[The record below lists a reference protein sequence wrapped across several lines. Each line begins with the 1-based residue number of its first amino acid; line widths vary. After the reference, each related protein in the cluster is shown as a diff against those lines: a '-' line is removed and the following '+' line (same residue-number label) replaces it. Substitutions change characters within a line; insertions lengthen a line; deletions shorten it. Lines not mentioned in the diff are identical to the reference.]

1 MVYGELSEDLI
12 NEYRRVAYYYY
23 RIGLTQEEIAKR
35 MNMSRQRVNRIVSS
49 CIKLGI
55 VKITIDGMENC
66 YLELENQLEKK
77 FHLKEVCIIENE
89 NPDDLYDNLGAE
101 AAQCLMRHVKNNSII
116 GIARGRAVSSLI
128 ENLPIVQN
136 KENITVTQLIGN
148 IKEDN
153 SQLGVDNMVYELAS
167 KLHAHEEHLYAP
179 IIVGTAELKNAF
191 MEDKV
196 CKNTYSIIKN
206 SDIAIV
212 GIGAAKKQWKYLMS
226 LYSQEDVRQRRW
238 AKKVVGEVCTYFY
251 DENGNEVEP
260 PFRDRI
266 ITVSHNDYKSIP
278 IRIGVAGGV
287 EKLDA
292 IRGAV
297 LGGYI
302 NVLVTD
308 KKVAEKLLE
317 NYFGTENAIL
327 KCRIDYKVV

>member
-1 MVYGELSEDLI
+1 
-12 NEYRRVAYYYY
+12 
-23 RIGLTQEEIAKR
+23 
-35 MNMSRQRVNRIVSS
+35 MSRQRVNRIVSS

-317 NYFGTENAIL
+317 NQFETENAIL

>member
-66 YLELENQLEKK
+66 YLELENELEKK

-89 NPDDLYDNLGAE
+89 NPDDLYDNLGVE

-136 KENITVTQLIGN
+136 KETITVTQLIGN

-317 NYFGTENAIL
+317 N
-327 KCRIDYKVV
+327 

>member
-1 MVYGELSEDLI
+1 M
-12 NEYRRVAYYYY
+12 
-23 RIGLTQEEIAKR
+23 
-35 MNMSRQRVNRIVSS
+35 
-49 CIKLGI
+49 GI

-278 IRIGVAGGV
+278 IRIGVAGGG

-292 IRGAV
+292 IIGAV

-308 KKVAEKLLE
+308 KEVAEKLLE
-317 NYFGTENAIL
+317 N
-327 KCRIDYKVV
+327 